1 MVIPVIPFEVV
12 VVGVFILGVLAGG
25 LSNVTSGGAGVF
37 TIYILTN
44 YAGLAIQEST
54 GTVLAASTVIVFI
67 GVVSFYRKKQVHMP
81 LALSVGLSG
90 VVSAFL
96 VARWASTIAG
106 TSVEQA
112 FGGFT
117 MALAF
122 YTLYQFYKDWKR
134 GNKRRMLQT
143 PKPISDTSLAQ
154 ISSVSVPVIGSS
166 AGSAVGISNNSPLY
180 KWSGTNP
187 TALLLQIATG
197 VFVGIA
203 TGLFGVGLASL
214 SIVLFLLLYNLD
226 MKMALGTSLL
236 ASFFRYAGGSLGYF
250 TASQFDPLMFGV
262 LVVGGGLGSIVGA
275 RIVLGKGKG
284 SKDGYVKLL
293 IVGLLFFI
301 SYEFLLK
308 HLLFGH

>member
-1 MVIPVIPFEVV
+1 MLVIPFELVV
-12 VVGVFILGVLAGG
+12 AGVFILGVLSGG

-37 TIYILTN
+37 TIYVLTN
-44 YAGLAIQEST
+44 YAGLAIQQST

-67 GVVSFYRKKQVHMP
+67 GVISFYRKKQLHMP

-106 TSVEQA
+106 TSVELA

-117 MALAF
+117 FVLAF
-122 YTLYQFYKDWKR
+122 YTLYQFYKEWRR
-134 GNKRRMLQT
+134 GNNKRETLRT
-143 PKPISDTSLAQ
+143 PGPNSDTSLPS
-154 ISSVSVPVIGSS
+154 ISGANLRVTGRSTNSDM
-166 AGSAVGISNNSPLY
+166 AVFSNGNHLS
-180 KWSGTNP
+180 KFSGTNP
-187 TALLLQIATG
+187 IALLLQIATG
-197 VFVGIA
+197 IFVGIA

-214 SIVLFLLLYNLD
+214 SIVLFLLFYNLD

-236 ASFFRYAGGSLGYF
+236 ASFFRYAGGSIGYF
-250 TASQFDPLMFGV
+250 TAAQFDPLMFGI
-262 LVVGGGLGSIVGA
+262 LVAGGAIGSIVGA
-275 RIVLGKGKG
+275 KIVLGKGKG
-284 SKDGYVKLL
+284 SKEVYVKLL

-308 HLLFGH
+308 HLIFGH